1 MRKQNKIVL
10 WPVYFDANKTRIEGR
25 RVPKKLAIPSPT
37 LDEIQQ
43 AVKMTGLRPEIVPE
57 AIHPSSPRQKTGL
70 LLIPKQDSKVDA
82 LRKIGKALLDI
93 RG

>member
-1 MRKQNKIVL
+1 
-10 WPVYFDANKTRIEGR
+10 
-25 RVPKKLAIPSPT
+25 
-37 LDEIQQ
+37 
-43 AVKMTGLRPEIVPE
+43 MTGLQPEIIPE

-82 LRKIGKALLDI
+82 LRKIGKVLLDI